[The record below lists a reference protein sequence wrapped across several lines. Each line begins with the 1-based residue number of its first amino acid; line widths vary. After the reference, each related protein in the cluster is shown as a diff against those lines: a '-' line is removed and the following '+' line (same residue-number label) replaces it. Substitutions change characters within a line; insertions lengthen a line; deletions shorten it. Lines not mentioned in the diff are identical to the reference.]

1 MGSTTIF
8 TGSSSYSQDFV
19 QVIERSMAIAR
30 LPLLQLQQQRLRT
43 NEQQSAVTELQG
55 RFQSLKL
62 SFDEI
67 VNRVNATQL
76 TASFSANGIATATVG
91 EGAQKGVFTLEVS
104 SLGSFTS
111 FLSGS
116 AVLDPATEGL
126 GTETTKVLV
135 VDGAETTL
143 TLETNTLRGLAD
155 AVNASSA
162 GLEASIINVSSN
174 STPSYKLVLQ
184 GSKLGAQTIEL
195 RDGDETGPNLLDGS
209 PLQTGQN
216 VSYKVN
222 GVAVSGESRSV
233 TLGPGINVQ
242 FAAVT
247 TSALTLTVSR
257 SGSSVSD
264 AIQSMVAAY
273 NLASGKLNDHRG
285 SAGGALQGSSTIQT
299 LSQVLRRVASFTA
312 PDGVFRSATDI
323 GLRFDDKGI
332 LSFNSNALSGLS
344 EEKLESLLSFLGKA
358 PGVGFLGAALG
369 ALQEATSADSGILS
383 TERNAITA
391 RLRTSDNQIRDTQE
405 RLDRMEKDLRDRFA
419 IVDSTIAALQ
429 QQALFINNM
438 FEAMRISARS
448 YSR

>member
-8 TGSSSYSQDFV
+8 TGASSYSQDFV

-67 VNRVNATQL
+67 VTRVKATQL

-91 EGAQKGVFTLEVS
+91 EGAQKGAFTLEVS

-126 GTETTKVLV
+126 GAELTKVLV
-135 VDGAETTL
+135 VDGVETTL
-143 TLETNTLRGLAD
+143 TLETNTLRGLSD
-155 AVNASSA
+155 AINASGSA
-162 GLEASIINVSSN
+162 LEASIINVSSN

-184 GSKLGAQTIEL
+184 GNKLGAQAIEL
-195 RDGDETGPNLLDGS
+195 RDGDGSGPNLLEGS
-209 PLQTGQN
+209 ALQAGQN

-222 GVAVSGESRSV
+222 GVDIHGESRSV
-233 TLGPGINVQ
+233 TIAPGVNVQ
-242 FAAVT
+242 FAAVS
-247 TSALTLTVSR
+247 TSAVTLTISR
-257 SGSSVSD
+257 TGSPVLD

-285 SAGGALQGSSTIQT
+285 AAGGALQGSSTIQT
-299 LSQVLRRVASFTA
+299 LSQVLRRVASYTA
-312 PDGVFRSATDI
+312 ADGDFRSATDI

-332 LSFNSNALSGLS
+332 LSFNSTALNGLS
-344 EEKLESLLSFLGKA
+344 EEKLESLLSFLGTA
-358 PGVGFLGAALG
+358 PGEGFLGTALAAM
-369 ALQEATSADSGILS
+369 QEATSTEAGILS

-405 RLDRMEKDLRDRFA
+405 RLDRMDKDLRDRFA

-438 FEAMRISARS
+438 FEAMRISTRS

>member
-1 MGSTTIF
+1 MDS
-8 TGSSSYSQDFV
+8 
-19 QVIERSMAIAR
+19 
-30 LPLLQLQQQRLRT
+30 
-43 NEQQSAVTELQG
+43 
-55 RFQSLKL
+55 
-62 SFDEI
+62 
-67 VNRVNATQL
+67 
-76 TASFSANGIATATVG
+76 
-91 EGAQKGVFTLEVS
+91 
-104 SLGSFTS
+104 
-111 FLSGS
+111 
-116 AVLDPATEGL
+116 
-126 GTETTKVLV
+126 
-135 VDGAETTL
+135 AETTL

-155 AVNASSA
+155 AINTSSA

-222 GVAVSGESRSV
+222 GVAVSGESRNV
-233 TLGPGINVQ
+233 TLAPGINVQ

-257 SGSSVSD
+257 SASSVSD

-332 LSFNSNALSGLS
+332 LSFNSTALSGLS

-358 PGVGFLGAALG
+358 PGEGFLGAALG